1 MVCVYDRLLA
11 AAAPDLVAQLAPK
24 FSFRFVTPYFLY
36 QKYIKTRIVQLS
48 NEVVKFVIIRNALQ
62 ISVSSALAVLGAEI
76 PTIIDSRTVWE
87 GGGGSNSGKINVF
100 AQ

>member
-1 MVCVYDRLLA
+1 MVYVYDRLLA
-11 AAAPDLVAQLAPK
+11 AAAPDLVAQLAPN

-36 QKYIKTRIVQLS
+36 QKFIKTRIVQLS
-48 NEVVKFVIIRNALQ
+48 NEVVKFVIIPNALQ

-87 GGGGSNSGKINVF
+87 VGGGSNSGKINVF

>member
-1 MVCVYDRLLA
+1 MVYVYDRLLA
-11 AAAPDLVAQLAPK
+11 AAAPELVAQLAPN

-48 NEVVKFVIIRNALQ
+48 NEVVKFVIIPNALQ

-76 PTIIDSRTVWE
+76 PTIVDSRTVWE
-87 GGGGSNSGKINVF
+87 VGGGSNSGKINVF